1 MKTILE
7 KIKSL
12 NRYQKAILLF
22 MLAMVLIFAAVYSR
36 AIARE
41 GYAYKGAILV
51 PGKEGEA
58 TLYSGKLNGEQAV
71 FRVLPGW
78 KLIFQYGDRTYGPY
92 VAKEVPEAIPEDTG
106 VESGITGLELYRGED
121 LLFRGGLVDYGDQ
134 IILYEEDGRPADIG
148 VWITGANG
156 SLTDER
162 GNQMDAMEPSVTEIL
177 ELMTGPGLTHRG
189 SWTLWLEGTFACLL
203 TAVSMLFADELF
215 RWSLSFQIRHAEDA
229 EPSDLEIAGRYFAW
243 TILPLMALILF
254 ITGLSVQ

>member
-92 VAKEVPEAIPEDTG
+92 VAKEAPE
-106 VESGITGLELYRGED
+106 
-121 LLFRGGLVDYGDQ
+121 
-134 IILYEEDGRPADIG
+134 
-148 VWITGANG
+148 
-156 SLTDER
+156 
-162 GNQMDAMEPSVTEIL
+162 
-177 ELMTGPGLTHRG
+177 GPLR
-189 SWTLWLEGTFACLL
+189 
-203 TAVSMLFADELF
+203 
-215 RWSLSFQIRHAEDA
+215 
-229 EPSDLEIAGRYFAW
+229 
-243 TILPLMALILF
+243 
-254 ITGLSVQ
+254 